1 MFHNS
6 SIKFWHLLFAE
17 NGKADDVADDAQAA
31 RHQGRQPGHC
41 PAPSLYIAHL
51 LFSDSVASFL

>member
-31 RHQGRQPGHC
+31 GHQGRQPGHC
-41 PAPSLYIAHL
+41 PAPSLYIEQI
-51 LFSDSVASFL
+51 SY